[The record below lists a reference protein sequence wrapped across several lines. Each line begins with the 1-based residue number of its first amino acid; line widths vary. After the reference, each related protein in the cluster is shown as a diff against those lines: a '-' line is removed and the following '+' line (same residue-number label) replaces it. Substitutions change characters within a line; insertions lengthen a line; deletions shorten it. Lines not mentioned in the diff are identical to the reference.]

1 MTTGPVL
8 EIACDESGS
17 DGENLIGG
25 NTDVFAHAGVRMDPA
40 DADACLREMR
50 DRIRSPAQEYK
61 ANHLLREKHRPVLEW
76 FLGPSGP
83 LPPDA
88 RVHLTDKAFL
98 VVRRVAEVLLDDRA
112 EAAPLYREGRAALPA
127 AQWRRFLESANDL
140 VRTRNRD
147 AGPAPVDAFF
157 RTLDAL
163 PGTPLAARL
172 RHTRPRAE
180 AFRARVADGP
190 PPLPELDP
198 LLPSLARTIG
208 HFGRDGHPVSV
219 VHDRQNTLT
228 EERVH
233 RLEAILPPPS
243 RLASL
248 TLVESRSDP
257 RVQLADFLAGVAR
270 KIASDALGGRADTPL
285 TALLRPHV
293 DPHSLWADEP
303 SRKLLLSPATE
314 SGGPRNP

>member
-1 MTTGPVL
+1 MVTTRPVL

-25 NTDVFAHAGVRMDPA
+25 NTDVFAHAGVRTDPA

-88 RVHLTDKAFL
+88 RVHLTDKAFF
-98 VVRRVAEVLLDDRA
+98 VVRRVADVLLDDPA
-112 EAAPLYREGRAALPA
+112 EAATLYREGRTLPA
-127 AQWRRFLESANDL
+127 APWRRFLESANDL

-147 AGPAPVDAFF
+147 AGPAPVDGFF
-157 RTLDAL
+157 RTLDTL
-163 PGTPLAARL
+163 PGTALAARL

-180 AFRARVADGP
+180 SFRARVADG

-228 EERVH
+228 EERVN
-233 RLEAILPPPS
+233 RLRTILPPPS

-270 KIASDALGGRADTPL
+270 KIASDALGGRADAPL
-285 TALLRPHV
+285 AALLRPHV
-293 DPHSLWADEP
+293 DRHSLWADEP
-303 SRKLLLSPATE
+303 SRKLLLSRATE
-314 SGGPRNP
+314 SGGSRNP

>member
-1 MTTGPVL
+1 MTTGPLL

-25 NTDVFAHAGVRMDPA
+25 NTDVFAHAGVRLDPA
-40 DADACLREMR
+40 EAHACLREMR
-50 DRIRSPAQEYK
+50 DRIRSPAVEYK

-83 LPPDA
+83 LPSDA
-88 RVHLTDKAFL
+88 RVHLTDKAFF
-98 VVRRVAEVLLDDRA
+98 VVRRVADVLLDDRD
-112 EAAPLYREGRAALPA
+112 EAAPLYREGRGALPA
-127 AQWRRFLESANDL
+127 ARWRAFLESANDL

-157 RTLDAL
+157 RTLDTLHGTAL
-163 PGTPLAARL
+163 AVRL

-180 AFRARVADGP
+180 AFRARVLDEP
-190 PPLPELDP
+190 PSVPELDP
-198 LLPSLARTIG
+198 LLPSLARTIA
-208 HFGRDGHPVSV
+208 HFGRDGHPVAV

-228 EERVH
+228 AERVR

-270 KIASDALGGRADTPL
+270 KIASDALNGHADAPL
-285 TALLRPHV
+285 TDLLRPHV
-293 DPHSLWADEP
+293 DPYSLWADEH
-303 SRKLLLSPATE
+303 SRSLLLSRATE
-314 SGGPRNP
+314 SGGSRNP